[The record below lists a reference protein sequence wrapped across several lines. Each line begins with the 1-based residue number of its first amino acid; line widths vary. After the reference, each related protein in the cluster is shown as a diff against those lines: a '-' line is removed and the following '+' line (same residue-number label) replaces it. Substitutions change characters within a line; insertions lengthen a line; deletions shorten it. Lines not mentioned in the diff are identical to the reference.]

1 MVFWFWFWLL
11 LLGLITYFILQQRV
25 ARLTRTPVWLL
36 WLVLMTPAFI
46 WVAWSQTRGAS
57 KQVPIAV
64 AVGSF
69 VVCLVAYWLLVY
81 LGRRQI
87 EKPKDSSSE
96 ASADSDSQNPDETK
110 ILSQARLLDES
121 EEVQLRECF
130 PWTAYPLHRIDY
142 RPQSAICRGQLRAKP
157 EVAYQKIRKNIEAKF
172 GDRFII
178 IFQEDFDGK
187 PLFIIIPNP
196 HRTETGVTAN
206 PSIAPSTEDPLTKP
220 ALSFGL
226 ALITLFT
233 TTWMGTQIAG
243 FTLTDM
249 QSSPVLLLQGLPYGL
264 ALMAVLGIHELGHYL
279 AAVFYKIPANP
290 PYFIPFPTFLGTLGA
305 FVRIRTPMPNRKVLF
320 DISIAG
326 PLAGLVVTIPILIW
340 GLALSTVVDLPEKGG
355 GMLSI
360 DALNPTFSL
369 LLTLLTKL
377 TLGSEF
383 AASRAIAL
391 HPIAVAGYVG
401 AIVTAFNLMPVGQLD
416 GGHIVHAVFG
426 QRTGAVIGQIA
437 RFLLLALSLMQPD
450 LLLWAIFLFFIPII
464 DSPALND
471 VTELDNW
478 RDLCGFLA
486 LGILLLIILPAPPLV
501 TNLLNL

>member
-1 MVFWFWFWLL
+1 MVFWLL
-11 LLGLITYFILQQRV
+11 LLGFITYFILQQRV

-46 WVAWSQTRGAS
+46 WVAWYQTRGAS
-57 KQVPIAV
+57 KQMPIAV
-64 AVGSF
+64 AIGPF
-69 VVCLVAYWLLVY
+69 LLCLLAYWLLVY

-87 EKPKDSSSE
+87 EKPMDSSE
-96 ASADSDSQNPDETK
+96 ASADSEYQNPEETK
-110 ILSQARLLDES
+110 TLSQVRLLDKNQEAL
-121 EEVQLRECF
+121 LRDCF
-130 PWTAYPLHRIDY
+130 PWTVYPLHRIDY

-157 EVAYQKIRKNIEAKF
+157 EMAYQKVRQNIEAQF
-172 GDRFII
+172 GDRFLI

-187 PLFIIIPNP
+187 PLFILVPNP
-196 HRTETGVTAN
+196 HRAETGDSAN
-206 PSIAPSTEDPLTKP
+206 PYIASPKEQSLGKP
-220 ALSFGL
+220 ALALAL

-233 TTWMGTQIAG
+233 TTVVGTQIAAVPVG
-243 FTLTDM
+243 DLP
-249 QSSPVLLLQGLPYGL
+249 SNPVLLLQGLPYAL
-264 ALMAVLGIHELGHYL
+264 ALMAVLGIHELGHYF
-279 AAVFYKIPANP
+279 AAAFYKIPANL
-290 PYFIPFPTFLGTLGA
+290 PYFIPFPAFLGTFGA
-305 FVRIRTPMPNRKVLF
+305 FVRIRAPMPNRKVLF
-320 DISIAG
+320 DVSIAG
-326 PLAGLVVTIPILIW
+326 PLAGLLVTIPILIW
-340 GLALSTVVDLPEKGG
+340 GLGLSTVVDLPERG

-360 DALNPTFSL
+360 EALNPTFSL

-377 TLGSEF
+377 ALGSEF
-383 AASRAIAL
+383 AADRAIEL

-426 QRTGAVIGQIA
+426 QRTGAVIGQAA

-450 LLLWAIFLFFIPII
+450 LLFWAIFLFFIPII

-478 RDLCGFLA
+478 RDFCGLLA
-486 LGILLLIILPAPPLV
+486 LGVLLLIILPAPPLV